1 MEENN
6 ENKNN
11 ANVNTEEIKK
21 EIKETTAEVKE
32 AVKNTNFK
40 KDANEAKNFVIN
52 FFKTPYTEFQKVV
65 ASPKSFLKIAI
76 IVFVVWVVAEC
87 IGSIIN
93 IIDLYS
99 YSPYVSIGTY
109 LKESISD
116 FFSVVKAILVPAISV
131 ALLSGI
137 IYLLMKDKKKSY
149 LTILTT
155 VIIAEIPVILSS
167 IISLL
172 GFISSQ
178 AYILT
183 SSIAT
188 FCSVLSTLL
197 IYLAIKALY
206 SENDDDK
213 LSRTFLIT
221 MAIYYVIALVL
232 RFFTIYLV

>member
-6 ENKNN
+6 ESKNDT
-11 ANVNTEEIKK
+11 NVNAEEIKK
-21 EIKETTAEVKE
+21 ELKETTSEVKE
-32 AVKNTNFK
+32 AVKNTNLK

-52 FFKTPYTEFQKVV
+52 FFKTPFTEFKKIV

-76 IVFVVWVVAEC
+76 IVFVIWVVAEC
-87 IGSIIN
+87 IGSIIS
-93 IIDLYS
+93 IIDS
-99 YSPYVSIGTY
+99 FNYSPYYSIETY
-109 LKESISD
+109 VRNSISD
-116 FFSVVKAILVPAISV
+116 FFSVVKAILVPAFSV

-149 LTILTT
+149 LTILITI
-155 VIIAEIPVILSS
+155 IIAEIPVILAS
-167 IISLL
+167 IVSLL
-172 GFISSQ
+172 GFIGTQ

-197 IYLAIKALY
+197 IYFAIKALY
-206 SENDDDK
+206 AENDDDK
-213 LSRTFLIT
+213 LPRTFLIT
-221 MAIYYVIALVL
+221 MAIYYAIALVL

>member
-6 ENKNN
+6 ESKNDT
-11 ANVNTEEIKK
+11 NVNAEEIKK
-21 EIKETTAEVKE
+21 ELKETTSEVKE
-32 AVKNTNFK
+32 AVKNTNLK

-52 FFKTPYTEFQKVV
+52 FFKTPFTEFKKIV

-76 IVFVVWVVAEC
+76 IVFVIWVVAEC
-87 IGSIIN
+87 IGSIIS
-93 IIDLYS
+93 IIDS
-99 YSPYVSIGTY
+99 FNYSPYYSIETY
-109 LKESISD
+109 VRNSISD

-149 LTILTT
+149 LTILITI
-155 VIIAEIPVILSS
+155 IIAEIPVILAS
-167 IISLL
+167 IVSLL
-172 GFISSQ
+172 GFIGTQ

-197 IYLAIKALY
+197 IYFAIKALY
-206 SENDDDK
+206 AENDDDK

-221 MAIYYVIALVL
+221 MAIYYAIALVL